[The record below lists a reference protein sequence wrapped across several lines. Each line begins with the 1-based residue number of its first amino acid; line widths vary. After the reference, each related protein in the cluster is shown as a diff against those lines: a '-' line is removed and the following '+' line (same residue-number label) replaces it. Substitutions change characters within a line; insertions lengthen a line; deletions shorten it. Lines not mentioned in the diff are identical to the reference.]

1 MFKLNL
7 FREILPEV
15 SQNTMDHNAAAAS
28 IPA

>member
-1 MFKLNL
+1 MGKLNL

-15 SQNTMDHNAAAAS
+15 SQNAMDRNAAAAS